1 VPRGHP
7 KGLRLNCRHCDM
19 VREYYWERDRTIRE
33 KEVAGGDEFAYV
45 WIFKDWLINYEWEVE
60 SL

>member
-1 VPRGHP
+1 
-7 KGLRLNCRHCDM
+7 M